1 MSITPQNKQHKMH
14 RSAFITCLFYFIN
27 IDITS
32 LPPRYEIPQS
42 ELTRDP
48 FAYVPGI
55 IAKLWKTAIDKIH
68 KAVYSF
74 ARFSTKEKNHH
85 KTVVL

>member
-1 MSITPQNKQHKMH
+1 MIITPKNKQHKM
-14 RSAFITCLFYFIN
+14 RQSAFITRLFYFIN

-42 ELTRDP
+42 ELTRDL

-55 IAKLWKTAIDKIH
+55 IAKLWKTAIDKLPFCH
-68 KAVYSF
+68 V
-74 ARFSTKEKNHH
+74 
-85 KTVVL
+85 